1 MYNYDDP
8 SADENGEFSDG
19 DPSLGIPRSVL
30 KAAWP
35 NMVQRELLNLVTGAG
50 LEPSAVDFDQVL
62 KAVLALSASNGF
74 ETGDIKYSYRA
85 TPSAG
90 WLILDG
96 RTIGNTDSGATA
108 LASGL
113 CHSLFVFL
121 WDSFSDALCPVS
133 GGRGASA
140 EDDWQADKT
149 IGLFDDRG
157 EFHRVWDNG
166 RGIDAGRSLGTW
178 QDSEFEQHDHGINL
192 NGPGLDRLLPARKN
206 FVEAWAGDDPDNVV
220 SGPAG
225 GDDTYPRNRAVNCFI
240 KL

>member
-1 MYNYDDP
+1 MYIYDDP

-19 DPSLGIPRSVL
+19 DPGLGIPRSVL

-85 TPSAG
+85 VPSPG
-90 WLILDG
+90 WLTIDG
-96 RTIGNTDSGATA
+96 RTIGNSDSGATA
-108 LASGL
+108 LASDL
-113 CHSLFVFL
+113 CHGLFVFL

-133 GGRGASA
+133 GGRGVNA
-140 EDDWQADKT
+140 EQDWLANKT
-149 IGLFDDRG
+149 IQLFDDRG
-157 EFHRVWDNG
+157 EFHRIWDNG
-166 RGIDAGRSLGTW
+166 RGIDVGRALGEW
-178 QDSEFEQHDHGINL
+178 RDSQLKSHDHGINL
-192 NGPGLDRLLPARKN
+192 EGPGLDRLLSNKN
-206 FVEAWAGDDPDNVV
+206 FVENWTGDQPENVKT
-220 SGPAG
+220 GPAG
-225 GDDTYPRNRAVNCFI
+225 GDDTYPRSRAVNVFI